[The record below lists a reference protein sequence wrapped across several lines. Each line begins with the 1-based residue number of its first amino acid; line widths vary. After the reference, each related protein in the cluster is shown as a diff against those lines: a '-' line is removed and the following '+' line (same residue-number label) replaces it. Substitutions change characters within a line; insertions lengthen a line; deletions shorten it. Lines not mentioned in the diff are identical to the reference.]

1 MDINDAIKKQSR
13 KVHSMIRI
21 LHVIGS
27 MGRGGSET
35 MIMNLY
41 RKINREKIQFDFMVH
56 TEKKFDYDDEIQAL
70 GGKIYRVPKFNG
82 RNFSEYKKSWESFFN
97 KHREHKIVHG
107 HIGSSAAIY
116 LKIAKKHGR
125 FAIAHSHN
133 TRDNSKSVRSYLW
146 RVYSFPTRYVADYF
160 FACSKQAG
168 IDRYGKKAIGNNFTV
183 LNNAIDSALYRYS
196 PDVRRSKRIELN
208 IENSFVI
215 GHVGRF
221 EYQKNHEFLV
231 DAFYEIHKR
240 KDNAVLMLIGDGTLK
255 PDITRQVSEL
265 GISDSVL
272 FLGVRDDVP
281 DLMQAMDVFVFP
293 SRYEGLGIVAIE
305 AQAAG
310 LHTVCSDV
318 LPAEAAVTKLLEP
331 CSLEKGSNFWA
342 KTILKYSSG
351 YDRSDMKE
359 EICEAGYDIY
369 QTVRWLETFYEEH
382 ST

>member
-1 MDINDAIKKQSR
+1 
-13 KVHSMIRI
+13 MIRI

-41 RKINREKIQFDFMVH
+41 RKINRKKIQFDFMVH
-56 TEKKFDYDDEIQAL
+56 TEKKFDYDDEIHAL
-70 GGKIYRVPKFNG
+70 GGRIYRVPKFNG
-82 RNFSEYKKSWESFFN
+82 RNFSEYTKAWEHFFI
-97 KHREHKIVHG
+97 KHNEHKIVHG

-116 LKIAKKHGR
+116 LKIAKKYGR
-125 FAIAHSHN
+125 FTIAHSHN
-133 TRDNSKSVRSYLW
+133 TKDSSRSIRSYLW

-168 IDRYGKKAIGNNFTV
+168 IDRYGKKAIRENFTV
-183 LNNAIDSALYRYS
+183 LNNAIDSALYQYS
-196 PDVRRSKRIELN
+196 SEIRNNKRKELN

-231 DAFYEIHKR
+231 NIFYEIQKS
-240 KDNAVLMLIGDGTLK
+240 KNNAVLMLIGDGTLK
-255 PDITRQVSEL
+255 SDITRQVSKL
-265 GISDSVL
+265 GISDLVL

-293 SRYEGLGIVAIE
+293 SNYEGLGIVAIE

-310 LHTVCSDV
+310 LHTICSDV
-318 LPAEAAVTKLLEP
+318 LPGEAAVTQLLEP
-331 CSLEKGSNFWA
+331 CSLEKGTDFWA
-342 KTILKYSSG
+342 STVLKYSNG
-351 YDRSDMKE
+351 YERNNMKKQ
-359 EICEAGYDIY
+359 ICEAGYDIY

>member
-1 MDINDAIKKQSR
+1 
-13 KVHSMIRI
+13 MIRI

-70 GGKIYRVPKFNG
+70 GGRIYRVPKFNG
-82 RNFSEYKKSWESFFN
+82 LNFREYSKAWEHFFSEHK
-97 KHREHKIVHG
+97 EHKIVHG

-133 TRDNSKSVRSYLW
+133 TKDSSRSVRSYLW
-146 RVYSFPTRYVADYF
+146 RVYSYPTRYVADYF

-168 IDRYGKKAIGNNFTV
+168 IDRYGKKAIENNFTV
-183 LNNAIDSALYRYS
+183 LNNAIDSALYQYS
-196 PDVRRSKRIELN
+196 PEVRRNKRIELN
-208 IENSFVI
+208 IEKSFII
-215 GHVGRF
+215 GHIGRF
-221 EYQKNHEFLV
+221 EYQKNHEFLISV
-231 DAFYEIHKR
+231 FHEIHKR

-255 PDITRQVSEL
+255 PDITRQVSKL

-293 SRYEGLGIVAIE
+293 SHYEGLGIVTIE

-310 LHTVCSDV
+310 LHTICSDV
-318 LPAEAAVTKLLEP
+318 LPDEAAVTQLLEP
-331 CSLEKGSNFWA
+331 CSLEKGPKFWA
-342 KTILKYSSG
+342 STILKYSNG

-359 EICEAGYDIY
+359 EICEVGYDIY
-369 QTVRWLETFYEEH
+369 QTVRWLETFYEKH